1 MQWMKMAHSF
11 LQSESNLLH
20 YHFKFC
26 YVVLHMAVKEFLKL
40 TSKNGEIG
48 HFDWSLL
55 KESFHVTMKFHSYIP
70 SNIKVCAEFSFTPHI
85 YCFIWIQDI
94 FSAVINTVRANKKSF
109 KALDMNSAAHCN

>member
-1 MQWMKMAHSF
+1 MAHSF

-26 YVVLHMAVKEFLKL
+26 YVVLHMAVKSKNFLKL

-55 KESFHVTMKFHSYIP
+55 KESLQFTIKFHSYIP

-85 YCFIWIQDI
+85 YCFTYGYRTYFQ
-94 FSAVINTVRANKKSF
+94 
-109 KALDMNSAAHCN
+109 LL

>member
-1 MQWMKMAHSF
+1 MAHSF

-26 YVVLHMAVKEFLKL
+26 YWFYIWLSKNFLKL

-55 KESFHVTMKFHSYIP
+55 KESLQFTMKFHSYIP
-70 SNIKVCAEFSFTPHI
+70 SNIKVCAEFLFTPHI
-85 YCFIWIQDI
+85 YCFIYGYRTYFQ
-94 FSAVINTVRANKKSF
+94 
-109 KALDMNSAAHCN
+109 LL